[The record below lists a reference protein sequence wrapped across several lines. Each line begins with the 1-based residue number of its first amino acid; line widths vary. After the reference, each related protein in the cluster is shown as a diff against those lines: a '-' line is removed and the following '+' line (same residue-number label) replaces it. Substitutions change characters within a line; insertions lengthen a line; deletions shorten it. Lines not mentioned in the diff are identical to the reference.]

1 MSLPSDPRCE
11 TIVSMNAKDTMTRY
25 FDTWNAHDFDTFE
38 AQLADEITFAGPLG
52 TASGPA
58 ECRRG
63 IEGLSTIVS
72 RAKVVTMV
80 GEGDEVIT
88 WFELQRDDEAPVPV
102 ANWARVRD
110 GKIVRVRVTFDPRPL
125 LG

>member
-1 MSLPSDPRCE
+1 MPDPSERP
-11 TIVSMNAKDTMTRY
+11 N
-25 FDTWNAHDFDTFE
+25 
-38 AQLADEITFAGPLG
+38 
-52 TASGPA
+52 GPA

-63 IEGLSTIVS
+63 IEGLSSIIS
-72 RAKVVTMV
+72 RAQVVTMV

-88 WFELQRDDEAPVPV
+88 WFELHRDGESPVPV

-110 GKIVRVRVTFDPRPL
+110 GMIVRVRVTFDPRPL